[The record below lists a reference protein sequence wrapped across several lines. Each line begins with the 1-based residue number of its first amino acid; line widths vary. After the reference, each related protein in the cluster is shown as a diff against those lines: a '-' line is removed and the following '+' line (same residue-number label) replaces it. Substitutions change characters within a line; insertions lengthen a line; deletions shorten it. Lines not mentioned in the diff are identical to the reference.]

1 MVLLPMRTAVARWG
15 RTPRRVGARCGRSRP
30 SVRFRHA
37 RSAGITLIEMLV
49 SLSIA
54 ALLIVSLTGVVN
66 TALDIGEDTTVRN
79 RLAGDANFAVQR
91 MVRALGRTRRLAVP
105 MAENP
110 ATAWS
115 ESDRDP
121 GVLAV
126 TLDPLLDRDADGI
139 MDADN
144 DSDGLIDED
153 PGYDNYNNGEAGIIL
168 IDDDGDGQVD
178 EHAPDDGTPGWNST
192 WYKFNND
199 EDLAWNEELLNSV
212 DDDGDGLVDEDL
224 CADMDTDWSEAS
236 ESYYDL
242 DDDGDSSDDE
252 DWYDVVVY
260 HLVGSTLFERMPS
273 LNPTDGADYSERVIA
288 EDVTQF
294 RVVRIPPRN
303 GTTVLVEIT
312 LALGDTATGVTV
324 RTRARVGASL

>member
-1 MVLLPMRTAVARWG
+1 MGLLSMRTA
-15 RTPRRVGARCGRSRP
+15 TPRRGRTLSAAGAGWARDRP
-30 SVRFRHA
+30 SLRFRYT
-37 RSAGITLIEMLV
+37 RSAGVTLIEMLI

-66 TALDIGEDTTVRN
+66 TALEIGEDTTGRN

-91 MVRALGRTRRLAVP
+91 MVRALSRTRRLAIP
-105 MAENP
+105 MADNP

-115 ESDRDP
+115 ESDRD
-121 GVLAV
+121 VLAV
-126 TLDPLLDRDADGI
+126 TLDPFLDRDADGI

-153 PGYDNYNNGEAGIIL
+153 PGYDNYNNDEAGIIL
-168 IDDDGDGQVD
+168 IDDDGDGLVD

-199 EDLAWNEELLNSV
+199 EDLAWNEELLNRV

-224 CADMDTDWSEAS
+224 CADMDTNWTEAL

-242 DDDGDSSDDE
+242 DDDGDGSDDE

-260 HLVGSTLFERMPS
+260 HLVGSTLYERMPN
-273 LNPTDGADYSERVIA
+273 LNPSDGADYSERVIA

-294 RVVRIPPRN
+294 RVVRVPPRN

-312 LALGDTATGVTV
+312 LALGDPASGVTV
-324 RTRARVGASL
+324 RTRVRVGADL